1 MFKTPTTK
9 KLYLNMFGSYK
20 GAMVYTFK
28 NWRGIRKQKASKLET
43 TKVSNK
49 MVDIYEM

>member
-1 MFKTPTTK
+1 MVKTPTTK
-9 KLYLNMFGSYK
+9 KIYLNLFKSYK

-28 NWRGIRKQKASKLET
+28 NWRKTRKQKDLELET
-43 TKVSNK
+43 TKVNNT